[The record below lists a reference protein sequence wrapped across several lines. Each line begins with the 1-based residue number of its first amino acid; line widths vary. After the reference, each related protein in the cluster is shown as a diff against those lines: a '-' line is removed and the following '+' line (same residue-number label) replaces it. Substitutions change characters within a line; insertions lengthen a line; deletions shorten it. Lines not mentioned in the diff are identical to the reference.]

1 MVVEVKDRQT
11 KVSLFEGDIT
21 LRGGDYDEAGQVLKA
36 GQQAIIVPGEPGKAN
51 PITVQPIPEAEAPLA
66 DEQATTACMARR
78 TVYFDTGDQ
87 GEIIA
92 TPITPAEIPSDYTIS
107 PARL

>member
-1 MVVEVKDRQT
+1 
-11 KVSLFEGDIT
+11 
-21 LRGGDYDEAGQVLKA
+21 
-36 GQQAIIVPGEPGKAN
+36 
-51 PITVQPIPEAEAPLA
+51 
-66 DEQATTACMARR
+66 MARR